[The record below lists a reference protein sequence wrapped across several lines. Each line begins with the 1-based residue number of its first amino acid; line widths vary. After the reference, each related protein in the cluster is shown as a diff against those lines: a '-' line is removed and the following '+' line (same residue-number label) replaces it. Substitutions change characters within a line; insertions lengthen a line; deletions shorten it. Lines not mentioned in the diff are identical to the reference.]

1 MNSSTYPF
9 YGYHQVYGYALLDD
23 LHNLF
28 PELLYGNPDQ
38 WNGIGDVI
46 RYIQRQTQMRF
57 NLHDRGRELWNT
69 QRLVPPVQVPPPIQT
84 PVQSVPPPPAP
95 NPRIERPPQPSQPT
109 HHNTSPQ
116 RPSQPQIRIRSN
128 IRIPPPGNSP
138 AFLSEEDTIDT
149 ASGILNVLEN
159 MMGLH
164 NDTLLHNF
172 IDTPLHARQIRTRL
186 FSNFADNVAVVPTSQ
201 QIQVA
206 TRVYNAPTGE
216 TDLCAICQD
225 GYENGQAIRQIV
237 HCNHKFHTNCLDP
250 WFRQNV
256 RCPVCRYDIR
266 EYRASSENRGQR
278 GQRENRDR
286 YEHSEYS
293 DGEGYET
300 ENDDHHDP

>member
-1 MNSSTYPF
+1 MNSSTYP
-9 YGYHQVYGYALLDD
+9 YQQVYGYALLDD

-38 WNGIGDVI
+38 WHSIGDII

-69 QRLVPPVQVPPPIQT
+69 QRPAPPA
-84 PVQSVPPPPAP
+84 PPAP
-95 NPRIERPPQPSQPT
+95 NPRIERPAQPSQPT
-109 HHNTSPQ
+109 HQ
-116 RPSQPQIRIRSN
+116 RPSQPQVRIRSN

-138 AFLSEEDTIDT
+138 AFLPEVNTIDT
-149 ASGILNVLEN
+149 ASGIINALEN
-159 MMGLH
+159 IMGFH
-164 NDTLLHNF
+164 NDPLLHNF
-172 IDTPLHARQIRTRL
+172 MDPPYIPVNARQIRTRL
-186 FSNFADNVAVVPTSQ
+186 FSNFADNVAVVPTPQ

-206 TRVYNAPTGE
+206 TRVYNAAPTGE

-266 EYRASSENRGQR
+266 EH
-278 GQRENRDR
+278 RDR
-286 YEHSEYS
+286 YEQSEYS